1 MILSTF
7 LKGDQAIMM
16 GYQPPAQ
23 SKLFYHGVN
32 IDKRVRA
39 NHPLRMIAEHI
50 DREMVPI
57 VRTVLGLK

>member
-1 MILSTF
+1 
-7 LKGDQAIMM
+7 MM